1 MEGLNLNDLSFDTSS
16 DDVFDVFATKPEV
29 KAGEPAKDITI
40 PTPNSEEKKVIETIT
55 TPESVAKK
63 EEDKT
68 NQDGKA
74 PEAKKEG
81 TDSSSPTPNDTEKLY
96 SSLAAEF
103 KAKGILSNLD
113 LDKDKIASMDDI
125 NNAITKEVESR
136 LSARNKTIEDA
147 VKAGVPAEEASR
159 QLKSIGKLKAITDEY
174 VSGEG
179 NEEFRMNVIA
189 QDFINKGFAKDKAL
203 AMAQRSIDSGD
214 DVEDAITA
222 LKEIVKSEEG
232 KLNSLISSKKEEE
245 TSALN
250 NIKTYVDKEDEIIPG
265 VKLTLAQKQELYDQ
279 ITTDLGNKE
288 NAFVQAQKADPL
300 GSRMKLEALFYL
312 TKGLKDFSVFGNAKE
327 TSISKGIESLL
338 RGANF
343 TGDGKIITDS
353 KDDMSTF
360 TLKDLEGVKFE

>member
-1 MEGLNLNDLSFDTSS
+1 MEGLNLNDLTFDTDS
-16 DDVFDVFATKPEV
+16 DDVFDVFATKP
-29 KAGEPAKDITI
+29 KDTAGEPAKDITI
-40 PTPNSEEKKVIETIT
+40 PTPNSEEKKVEPTK
-55 TPESVAKK
+55 TPESVATK
-63 EEDKT
+63 EENKT

-113 LDKDKIASMDDI
+113 LDKDKISSMDDI
-125 NNAITKEVESR
+125 NNAISKEVESR
-136 LSARNKTIEDA
+136 LSQRNKTIEDA
-147 VKAGVPAEEASR
+147 VNAGIPAEEVSK
-159 QLKSIGKLKAITDEY
+159 QLESIGKLKAITDEY
-174 VSGEG
+174 VSQDG

-189 QDFINKGFAKDKAL
+189 QDFINKGFNKEKAL
-203 AMAQRSIDSGD
+203 SMAQRSIDSGD
-214 DVEDAITA
+214 DVEDALNA
-222 LKEIVKSEEG
+222 LKEIIGSEEG
-232 KLNSLISSKKEEE
+232 KLNDSINAKKADE
-245 TSALN
+245 TSALT
-250 NIKTYVDKEDEIIPG
+250 NIKSYVDKDEEIIPG
-265 VKLTLAQKQELYDQ
+265 VKLTLTQKQELYDQ

-312 TKGLKDFSVFGNAKE
+312 TKGLKDFSIFGQAKE

-360 TLKDLEGVKFE
+360 TLKDLDGVSFE

>member
-1 MEGLNLNDLSFDTSS
+1 MEGLNLADLQFDTSS
-16 DDVFDVFATKPEV
+16 DDVFDVFSTTPKEPT
-29 KAGEPAKDITI
+29 GEPVKDIVI
-40 PTPNSEEKKVIETIT
+40 PTPNSEEKKVETT
-55 TPESVAKK
+55 VTPESVAKK

-68 NQDGKA
+68 NQEGKA

-103 KAKGILSNLD
+103 KAKGILSD
-113 LDKDKIASMDDI
+113 LDSDKVASMDDI
-125 NNAITKEVESR
+125 NKAIAKEVESR

-147 VKAGVPAEEASR
+147 VKAGVPAEEASK
-159 QLKSIGKLKAITDEY
+159 QLESIGKLKAITDEY
-174 VSGEG
+174 VSQDG

-189 QDFINKGFAKDKAL
+189 QDLINKGFNKDKAL

-214 DVEDAITA
+214 DVEDALNA
-222 LKEIVKSEEG
+222 LKEIIGSEEG
-232 KLNSLISSKKEEE
+232 KLNDLIESKKTEES
-245 TSALN
+245 SALT
-250 NIKTYVDKEDEIIPG
+250 NIKNYVDKEDEIIPG
-265 VKLTLAQKQELYDQ
+265 VKLTLVQKQELYDQ
-279 ITTDLGNKE
+279 ITTDLGGKE

-312 TKGLKDFSVFGNAKE
+312 TKGLKDFSIFGQAKE

-360 TLKDLEGVKFE
+360 TLKDLDGVKFE